1 MSTPVKIEL
10 KTSTTPEQGR
20 VGQVLQAMVK
30 EAGFDLSLR
39 PTEYATMLSET
50 DAGDYDVFTSGWSGR
65 LDPDGNVANFLKTAG
80 AMNAYGLGDPEID
93 KLIAEGSTVSDPARR
108 TEIYD
113 ELTRRVQ
120 DAHTMIYLYR
130 QKNYVVAS
138 KDVAGI
144 RVYGDGL
151 VRVTTAGYTR

>member
-65 LDPDGNVANFLKTAG
+65 SSTRTATSPTSSRPR
-80 AMNAYGLGDPEID
+80 AP
-93 KLIAEGSTVSDPARR
+93 
-108 TEIYD
+108 
-113 ELTRRVQ
+113 
-120 DAHTMIYLYR
+120 
-130 QKNYVVAS
+130 
-138 KDVAGI
+138 
-144 RVYGDGL
+144 
-151 VRVTTAGYTR
+151 